1 MLGEASKN
9 RKKEGQ
15 AQRKRENGGKGGGC
29 KKKGNGKAAK
39 LPGGGMTIE
48 PLVPKFLQEILG
60 KQKADKEDN
69 SRKKKRKKKEATR
82 GSASI

>member
-1 MLGEASKN
+1 MDAHIRHLN
-9 RKKEGQ
+9 RIV
-15 AQRKRENGGKGGGC
+15 AD
-29 KKKGNGKAAK
+29 
-39 LPGGGMTIE
+39 
-48 PLVPKFLQEILG
+48 LG